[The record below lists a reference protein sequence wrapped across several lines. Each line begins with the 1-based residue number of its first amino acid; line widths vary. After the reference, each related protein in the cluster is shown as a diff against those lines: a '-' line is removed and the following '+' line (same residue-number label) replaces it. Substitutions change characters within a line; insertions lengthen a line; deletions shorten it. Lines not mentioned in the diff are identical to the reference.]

1 MAIPATTT
9 GASTTTSTAAPTQ
22 PVLQHPPPHQVSL
35 GSSRRFSSRKL
46 SSRSSNYSSNLY
58 SSPSSSSSRRRPRGA
73 EFSSEAW
80 PTSSGRLA
88 AVGETE
94 EVDVEGPTW
103 GAAAPGEVVS
113 DSLASANRQSRR
125 QGEGGHNDLVP
136 CLQTQGGP

>member
-1 MAIPATTT
+1 MAIPAITT

-35 GSSRRFSSRKL
+35 GSSRRF

-113 DSLASANRQSRR
+113 DSLASANRQSRQ
-125 QGEGGHNDLVP
+125 QGEGGHNDLVS

>member
-103 GAAAPGEVVS
+103 GAAAQGEVVS
-113 DSLASANRQSRR
+113 DSLASANRQSRQ

-136 CLQTQGGP
+136 YLQTQGGP